1 MLEWKKRAGS
11 DLRRKLRWASY
22 PALSLG
28 GFEFFDADGIAFFDG
43 AQERGGWVE
52 TVAEERA
59 EAGVVRA
66 FPWVAGIPRA
76 DDAGVSPVGLGDM
89 VGTALAVDGNEMAEG
104 RVVDLHVSPTAEGWD
119 SELGGKRVAKLG
131 VSHCVCCG

>member
-1 MLEWKKRAGS
+1 
-11 DLRRKLRWASY
+11 
-22 PALSLG
+22 
-28 GFEFFDADGIAFFDG
+28 
-43 AQERGGWVE
+43 
-52 TVAEERA
+52 
-59 EAGVVRA
+59 
-66 FPWVAGIPRA
+66 
-76 DDAGVSPVGLGDM
+76 M